1 MQKEIIESMKS
12 SESGMKVQI
21 TSLQSDLQVQTRVS
35 LDRSSQI
42 DPLVRQTL
50 DKDNRIGEL
59 KFTVKQL
66 KAQLEEAKRLQGLE
80 SEKVLKDQ
88 AQANMALRKA
98 DENISSLVDERANL
112 RAEVINLSK
121 KIFLLEL
128 DSQKSTEDH
137 RMSLRASI
145 DKVQLDNIK
154 DREKEVSRLK
164 HSLRL
169 EEQRIVNK
177 DYSIT
182 LLECEVKSAK

>member
-1 MQKEIIESMKS
+1 MQKELIESMRS
-12 SESGMKVQI
+12 SESGMKDQI
-21 TSLQSDLQVQTRVS
+21 ASLQSDLQVQTRVS

-80 SEKVLKDQ
+80 SERVLKDQ

-164 HSLRL
+164 QSLRL